1 MNHATQMVI
10 RMEEYTNIV
19 IEMKRYIKKP
29 PTFEAM
35 QWLPGTDKQREFE
48 MMVFKLGY
56 CIQRRESPRGTDD
69 VLLINIHNPNLKLT
83 LRNRDWLVLTGGD
96 HNEVIVVSD
105 WSFTREYV
113 LAEEDSEPF

>member
-1 MNHATQMVI
+1 MGEPMGSKIQ
-10 RMEEYTNIV
+10 
-19 IEMKRYIKKP
+19 RYVKKP

-69 VLLINIHNPNLKLT
+69 ILLINTHDPNIT
-83 LRNRDWLVLTGGD
+83 RNLHDRDWLVRTGD
-96 HNEVIVVSD
+96 NRSDVIVVSD

-113 LAEEDSEPF
+113 LAEEDPEPF